1 MRVMEAKWNMKNAK
15 KRGADALGAAIVA
28 LVFAIGSASAYG
40 AESTQ
45 AAPAPAAKNEGEK
58 KEVRNFYEVLQD
70 LVSDFEYDLKNGEVE
85 GLKNIAIR
93 NIATSENIPP
103 SFRSHL
109 ELVITERILKTTK
122 SRILQCLPCRAKR
135 TTLDGDQVVITSAE
149 TNPVELSRIAK
160 MAGID
165 HFMDVAFSYQPSGMV
180 LSMYITEPEGG
191 SIIWSRSYNSETS
204 RASAFRRG
212 VDYSQI
218 DDARRQMEYTP
229 TLQFRGTVMYMFQ
242 PDSGSVYTGCLG
254 FGFRMVERY
263 NNRKQEVGFE
273 TNYFL
278 DTSMLMGAPA
288 DATRTPLYQSF
299 NLTLLFIHVWNLI
312 GEEENF
318 NKARGSIFAGVGGTY
333 ALPGFLGGL
342 VRAGYEWRLAK
353 HWAVNGSV
361 GYRPPGTFFIGG
373 ESAGEIHGVEF
384 GLGISGL
391 F

>member
-1 MRVMEAKWNMKNAK
+1 MRVMMMNRMGREQEKWM
-15 KRGADALGAAIVA
+15 GAAVA
-28 LVFAIGSASAYG
+28 AVLLVLAVAQTTQA
-40 AESTQ
+40 AESAQ
-45 AAPAPAAKNEGEK
+45 AAPAPAATEKSGGEK

-109 ELVITERILKTTK
+109 ELVLTERILKTTK
-122 SRILQCLPCRAKR
+122 SRILQCLPCRSKR
-135 TTLDGDQVVITSAE
+135 TTLDGDQVMITSAE

-160 MAGID
+160 MAGIE

-180 LSMYITEPEGG
+180 LSMYITDPENG

-212 VDYSQI
+212 VDYSQL
-218 DDARRQMEYTP
+218 DEARKQMEYSP
-229 TLQFRGTVMYMFQ
+229 TLQFRGMVYYMFQ
-242 PDSGSVYTGCLG
+242 PDDGANYTGCLG
-254 FGFRMVERY
+254 VGFRMVERY

-273 TNYFL
+273 LDYFL
-278 DTSMLMGAPA
+278 DTSLLMGSPA
-288 DATRTPLYQSF
+288 VEGVTPMYRSF
-299 NLTLLFIHVWNLI
+299 NLTLLFVHAWNLI

-318 NKARGSIFAGVGGTY
+318 NKARGSIFAAVGGTY

-342 VRAGYEWRLAK
+342 IRAGYEWRLAK
-353 HWAVNGSV
+353 HWAINGNV

-373 ESAGEIHGVEF
+373 ENAGEVHGVEF

>member
-1 MRVMEAKWNMKNAK
+1 MKRSLNQQ
-15 KRGADALGAAIVA
+15 LGMGGAIVA
-28 LVFAIGSASAYG
+28 PLLAMALALAPSQLHAADSA
-40 AESTQ
+40 Q
-45 AAPAPAAKNEGEK
+45 AVTPPVAATTASGEK

-70 LVSDFEYDLKNGEVE
+70 LVADFEYDLKNGEVE

-109 ELVITERILKTTK
+109 ELVLTERILKTTK
-122 SRILQCLPCRAKR
+122 SRILQCLPCRSKR
-135 TTLDGDQVVITSAE
+135 TTLDGDQVMITSAE

-160 MAGID
+160 MAGIE

-180 LSMYITEPEGG
+180 LSMYITDPENG

-212 VDYSQI
+212 VDYSQL
-218 DDARRQMEYTP
+218 DEARKQMEYTP
-229 TLQFRGTVMYMFQ
+229 TLQFRALVYYMFQ
-242 PDSGSVYTGCLG
+242 PDDAANYTGCLG

-273 TNYFL
+273 MDYFL
-278 DTSMLMGAPA
+278 DTSLLMGAPA
-288 DATRTPLYQSF
+288 AEGVTPLYQSF
-299 NLTLLFIHVWNLI
+299 NLTLLFVHAWNLI
-312 GEEENF
+312 GEEENY
-318 NKARGSIFAGVGGTY
+318 NKARGSIFAAVGGTY

-342 VRAGYEWRLAK
+342 IRAGYEWRLAK
-353 HWAVNGSV
+353 HWAVNGNI

-373 ESAGEIHGVEF
+373 ETAGEVHGVEF